1 MVEDKEQETRRKIHQ
16 RLSTETDPEVKKY
29 SRKVFKLLLVFCIL
43 IAIIVA
49 GARAIWDNVGLS
61 MLLGG
66 LSFSTMG
73 ALILALGAMPKEKTI
88 LDMGGTYYDGNKY
101 LVAELRKNRVLAQ
114 WGIYLILIG
123 YLFLSVHIAIIV
135 IAQISA

>member
-1 MVEDKEQETRRKIHQ
+1 MVEDNQAETRGKIHQ

-29 SRKVFKLLLVFCIL
+29 SRKAFKLVLVFCIL

-49 GARAIWDNVGLS
+49 GAGAIWDNVGLS

-88 LDMGGTYYDGNKY
+88 LDMGSTYYDGNKY

-123 YLFLSVHIAIIV
+123 SFLLYAELAIRV
-135 IAQISA
+135 SAQISV